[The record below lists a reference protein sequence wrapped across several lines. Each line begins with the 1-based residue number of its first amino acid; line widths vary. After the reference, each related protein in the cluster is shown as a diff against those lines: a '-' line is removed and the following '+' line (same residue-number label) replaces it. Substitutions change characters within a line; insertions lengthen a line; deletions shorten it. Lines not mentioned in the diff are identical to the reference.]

1 MAWSWYRR
9 QPPIRREPA
18 RTGSSAPAPGSVAEP
33 AAVLSVG
40 AAAGL
45 GIARGDRGVPSGT
58 LPRRL
63 LSIARSEFDF
73 KLVDLVPLSVG
84 SLPLRYRE
92 QLLQALTGGNRLG
105 GRVHGGIIP
114 DVPEVRAASGRRD
127 AGGAQC
133 PMPPTSNGIFSR
145 GPGLERLGEA
155 DFAPQLRQA
164 GAAVRA
170 TLEARLERGDG
181 IRLGEKSVDL
191 SLRHVEAVAHRAAAQ
206 RGKPRRR
213 LDRQQEIASQLP
225 DRRSA
230 LPQVLQPGLRAR
242 VA

>member
-9 QPPIRREPA
+9 QPPIQREPA

-45 GIARGDRGVPSGT
+45 GIARGDRGVPPGT
-58 LPRRL
+58 LARRL
-63 LSIARSEFDF
+63 LSIAQSELDL

-92 QLLQALTGGNRLG
+92 QLLQALTGRNRLR
-105 GRVHGGIIP
+105 GRVHSGIIP
-114 DVPEVRAASGRRD
+114 DVPEVRAPSGAARRRR
-127 AGGAQC
+127 GQYRR
-133 PMPPTSNGIFSR
+133 PLNGLLSR

-155 DFAPQLRQA
+155 DFAPQLRQT

-170 TLEARLERGDG
+170 ALEARLERGDG
-181 IRLGEKSVDL
+181 IRLGEEIFDL
-191 SLRHVEAVAHRAAAQ
+191 ALRNVEAVAHRPAAQ
-206 RGKPRRR
+206 RGKPLRR
-213 LDRQQEIASQLP
+213 LDRQLEIAHHLLC
-225 DRRSA
+225 RRGM
-230 LPQVLQPGLRAR
+230 LPQLL
-242 VA
+242 